1 MTNPDLFNPQL
12 DGSPFLFKGGQT
24 AILLIHGFTA
34 TPSEVRRLA
43 RNLNS
48 AGFTTAGP
56 LLPGHGETP
65 AALNRTRWPDWY
77 RAVES
82 ACQELLGEYQ
92 KVYVGGESL
101 GGLLALLLAA
111 RIPSLA
117 GVLAYAPAL
126 KIPMSAGKELQL
138 RLAAPFVTG
147 IPKDDLEGNTIWQ
160 GYRVNPLKAVLQLK
174 ALQKVVQGE
183 LKRIHQPLLV
193 MQGRLDKT
201 IDPHSADL
209 VYNGVSSK
217 VKVIHWLEK
226 SGHTLLLDKELYIVT
241 RLTMDFIWMT

>member
-1 MTNPDLFNPQL
+1 
-12 DGSPFLFKGGQT
+12 
-24 AILLIHGFTA
+24 
-34 TPSEVRRLA
+34 
-43 RNLNS
+43 
-48 AGFTTAGP
+48 
-56 LLPGHGETP
+56 
-65 AALNRTRWPDWY
+65 
-77 RAVES
+77 
-82 ACQELLGEYQ
+82 
-92 KVYVGGESL
+92 
-101 GGLLALLLAA
+101 
-111 RIPSLA
+111 
-117 GVLAYAPAL
+117 
-126 KIPMSAGKELQL
+126 
-138 RLAAPFVTG
+138 
-147 IPKDDLEGNTIWQ
+147 
-160 GYRVNPLKAVLQLK
+160 VNPLKAVLQLK